1 MHITC
6 CLSHN
11 KSNKSQQ
18 LSVKNCQLVQKF
30 YFLLL
35 LRDAV
40 QKRGHGACL
49 DVCLSRSCIVSKIV
63 NIMLELIHFPVVRIF
78 WFFHTKYYGEIPT
91 EFPLIGASNA
101 GAVWKNRDFLPISCF
116 VSEMIQDRNAN
127 KNHIYRTVQWPWV
140 SHNLD
145 FKITM
150 FFNVKWHNTNA
161 MWTDVLLRT
170 DHTFT
175 DYY

>member
-1 MHITC
+1 MVCCLLGLQLPRSCQSHPAQSEPHRTDATAKKMHITC

-101 GAVWKNRDFLPISCF
+101 GAV
-116 VSEMIQDRNAN
+116 
-127 KNHIYRTVQWPWV
+127 
-140 SHNLD
+140 
-145 FKITM
+145 
-150 FFNVKWHNTNA
+150 
-161 MWTDVLLRT
+161 
-170 DHTFT
+170 
-175 DYY
+175 